1 MQKIECMKMKDERGI
16 ALVLV
21 LWVLMLLFIIVF
33 EFCSTMR
40 IEATITKNF
49 KEGERSYYFA
59 QAGINR
65 AIIELVKTK
74 SEAKKFKGG
83 KETLVDKENRLG
95 SDKDAEE
102 EEEPEEWLP
111 REQPYTFLFEDGECE
126 VTIGDEGSKINL
138 NWVATKAQSDRQV
151 LADILERSC
160 GLYDVER
167 DTIVDSIIDWVDKD
181 HERLMNGAE
190 DDYYESLEDPYE
202 CRDGEFVILEELLL
216 VRGVTED
223 IYYGRFKPE
232 DDEEE
237 KKAGSAGR
245 RRGRSSFATRVSEDD
260 EMPAGMYQ
268 GLSKIF
274 TVFSKSTSLK
284 LNINDAPFGLL
295 MSLPEM
301 TEDVAYDIIAMR
313 REEEFEDVRDS
324 RLLELPIY
332 DQIASSITVE
342 PTNFYRITARGRVAD
357 STVARSISAVVE
369 IAPRQ
374 KDNYTILYWQ
384 EGV

>member
-1 MQKIECMKMKDERGI
+1 MKDQRGI

-40 IEATITKNF
+40 IEATIARNF

-59 QAGINR
+59 EAGINR
-65 AIIELVKTK
+65 AVIELVKTR
-74 SEAKKFKGG
+74 SEVKKFKGS
-83 KETLVDKENRLG
+83 KETLVDKEDRLG
-95 SDKDAEE
+95 KDRDEE
-102 EEEPEEWLP
+102 EAEEEPEEWVP
-111 REQPYTFLFEDGECE
+111 REQPYVFLFEDGACE

-138 NWVATKAQSDRQV
+138 NWIASRAQSDRQV

-181 HERLMNGAE
+181 HEHLMSGAE
-190 DDYYESLEDPYE
+190 DEYYESLEDPYE

-223 IYYGRFKPE
+223 IYYGRFNPAG
-232 DDEEE
+232 DEET
-237 KKAGSAGR
+237 GGTMRPR
-245 RRGRSSFATRVSEDD
+245 RRSSFSTEMPDD
-260 EMPAGMYQ
+260 QSMPAGLYQ
-268 GLSKIF
+268 GLAELF
-274 TVFSKSTSLK
+274 TVFSTGKAIK

-295 MSLPEM
+295 MSLPAM
-301 TEDVAYDIIAMR
+301 TEDVAYDIIVMR

-332 DQIASSITVE
+332 DEIASQITVE
-342 PTNFYRITARGRVAD
+342 PTNFYRITARGRVAG
-357 STVARSISAVVE
+357 SSVARSISAVVD
-369 IAPRQ
+369 IDPRQ
-374 KDNYTILYWQ
+374 KKNYTILYWQ

>member
-1 MQKIECMKMKDERGI
+1 MNDERGI

-40 IEATITKNF
+40 IEATITRNF

-74 SEAKKFKGG
+74 SDVKKFKGS
-83 KETLVDKENRLG
+83 KESLVDKEDRRE
-95 SDKDAEE
+95 SDKDEDEE
-102 EEEPEEWLP
+102 EEELEEWVP
-111 REQPYTFLFEDGECE
+111 REQPYAFLFEDGECE

-138 NWVATKAQSDRQV
+138 NWIAARAKSDRQV
-151 LADILERSC
+151 LADIIERSC

-202 CRDGEFVILEELLL
+202 CRDGEFVILDELLL

-223 IYYGRFKPE
+223 IYYGRFNPE
-232 DDEEE
+232 NDDEEE
-237 KKAGSAGR
+237 TSRTVRPR
-245 RRGRSSFATRVSEDD
+245 RRSSFATSMTDND
-260 EMPAGMYQ
+260 KMPTGVYQ
-268 GLSKIF
+268 GLSELF
-274 TVFSKSTSLK
+274 TVFSTGNALK

-295 MSLPEM
+295 MSLPAM
-301 TEDVAYDIIAMR
+301 TEDIAYDIIRMR

-332 DQIASSITVE
+332 DQIASQLTVE
-342 PTNFYRITARGRVAD
+342 PTNFYRITARGRIAN
-357 STVARSISAVVE
+357 SSVARSISAVVE
-369 IAPRQ
+369 IAPRT

>member
-74 SEAKKFKGG
+74 SEVKKFKGG
-83 KETLVDKENRLG
+83 KETLVDKEDRRESNA
-95 SDKDAEE
+95 DE

-111 REQPYTFLFEDGECE
+111 REQPYTFIFEDGECE

-190 DDYYESLEDPYE
+190 DDYYESLEEPYE

-232 DDEEE
+232 DDAEE

-332 DQIASSITVE
+332 DQIASYITVE

>member
-1 MQKIECMKMKDERGI
+1 MQNTECPRMNDERGI

-40 IEATITKNF
+40 IEATIARNF

-59 QAGINR
+59 EAGINR

-74 SEAKKFKGG
+74 SEVKKFKGG
-83 KETLVDKENRLG
+83 KETLVEKEDRLG
-95 SDKDAEE
+95 KDRDEEE
-102 EEEPEEWLP
+102 EEEPEEWVP
-111 REQPYTFLFEDGECE
+111 REQPYAFPFEDGACE

-138 NWVATKAQSDRQV
+138 NWIATKAQGDRQL
-151 LADILERSC
+151 LADILEKSC
-160 GLYDVER
+160 GLYDEER

-202 CRDGEFVILEELLL
+202 CRDGEFVILDELLL

-223 IYYGRFKPE
+223 IYYGRFNPG
-232 DDEEE
+232 EEE
-237 KKAGSAGR
+237 ETRGTVRPR
-245 RRGRSSFATRVSEDD
+245 RRSSFAADMPDD
-260 EMPAGMYQ
+260 QSMPMGVYQ
-268 GLSKIF
+268 GLSEIF
-274 TVFSKSTSLK
+274 TVFSTGSAVK

-295 MSLPEM
+295 MSLPAM
-301 TEDVAYDIIAMR
+301 TEDIAYDIIAMR
-313 REEEFEDVRDS
+313 REEKFEDANDP

-332 DQIASSITVE
+332 DQIASQITVE
-342 PTNFYRITARGRVAD
+342 PTNFYRITARGRVAE
-357 STVARSISAVVE
+357 SSVARSISAVVE
-369 IAPRQ
+369 IDPRQ
-374 KDNYTILYWQ
+374 KNNYTILYWQ

>member
-1 MQKIECMKMKDERGI
+1 MQNAECPRMNDERGI

-40 IEATITKNF
+40 IEATITRNF

-59 QAGINR
+59 EAGINR
-65 AIIELVKTK
+65 AIIELVKAK
-74 SEAKKFKGG
+74 SQVKKFKGS
-83 KETLVDKENRLG
+83 KETLVDKEDRLG
-95 SDKDAEE
+95 KDRDEE
-102 EEEPEEWLP
+102 EEEETEEWVP
-111 REQPYTFLFEDGECE
+111 REQPYVFPFEDGECE

-138 NWVATKAQSDRQV
+138 NWIAAKAKSDRQV
-151 LADILERSC
+151 LADILENSC
-160 GLYDVER
+160 GLYDEER

-181 HERLMNGAE
+181 HEHLMSGAE

-202 CRDGEFVILEELLL
+202 CRDGEFVILDELLL

-223 IYYGRFKPE
+223 IYYGRFNPG
-232 DDEEE
+232 EEE
-237 KKAGSAGR
+237 ETGGTVRPR
-245 RRGRSSFATRVSEDD
+245 RRSSFAADMPDD
-260 EMPAGMYQ
+260 RSMPTGVYQ
-268 GLSKIF
+268 GLSEIF
-274 TVFSKSTSLK
+274 TVFSTGSAVK

-295 MSLPEM
+295 MSLPAM
-301 TEDVAYDIIAMR
+301 TEDIAYDIIAMR
-313 REEEFEDVRDS
+313 REEKFEDANDP

-332 DQIASSITVE
+332 DQIASQITVE
-342 PTNFYRITARGRVAD
+342 PTNFYRITARGRVAE
-357 STVARSISAVVE
+357 SSVARSISAVVE

-374 KDNYTILYWQ
+374 KNNYTILYWQ